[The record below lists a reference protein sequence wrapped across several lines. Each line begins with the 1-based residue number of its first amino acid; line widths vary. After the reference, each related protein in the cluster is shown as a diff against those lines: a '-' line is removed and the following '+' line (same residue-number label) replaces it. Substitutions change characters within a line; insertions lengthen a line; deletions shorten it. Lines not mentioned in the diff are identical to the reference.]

1 MRKSLPLASALLLAL
16 TAHAQPAEE
25 RPLAPLLEGIGP
37 LHFAISTDAPK
48 TQRYFDQALTLA
60 FGFNHAEAVR
70 SFRAAA
76 AIDPTC
82 GICYAG
88 AALALGPNINAP
100 MGEEAVAPAWEAIN
114 MALAQKAHET
124 ERERDYIDAIAARY
138 SEDGADRAA
147 LDAAYARAMG
157 VLAEKY
163 PGDLNARTLYA
174 EALMD
179 LSPWAYWQAD
189 GSPNAHTAA
198 LVDALEHVLA
208 TDPNHPGAAHL
219 YIHAME
225 QFTPKKA
232 EAAADRLTDLV
243 PVAGHLVHMPSHI
256 YLRLGRYEDA
266 VAANQRAAA
275 ADEDYIAQCNAQ
287 GLYPAAYYPHN
298 LHFLWYAAMME
309 GRRELAV
316 ATAEQLSERIPLEM
330 AKAMGAIQAYVPV
343 RLYTF
348 VRFGMW
354 NEALAAAPVA
364 EGLPY
369 AKAMRHYARGLA
381 FAAKGEL
388 AAAQAELEALEA
400 IRGSGDLELVV
411 LRRADISDT
420 LVGIAAH
427 LVQAGM
433 AKQRGDGDEEI
444 KQLREAVAAQLSLPY
459 SEPPF
464 WHYPIRQS
472 LGAAL
477 LRHGDAE
484 AAQEVFAADLGEF
497 PENGW
502 SLHGL
507 SQALAERGEANGVV
521 LARLEAAW
529 RNADIEPSTGW

>member
-1 MRKSLPLASALLLAL
+1 
-16 TAHAQPAEE
+16 
-25 RPLAPLLEGIGP
+25 
-37 LHFAISTDAPK
+37 
-48 TQRYFDQALTLA
+48 
-60 FGFNHAEAVR
+60 
-70 SFRAAA
+70 
-76 AIDPTC
+76 
-82 GICYAG
+82 
-88 AALALGPNINAP
+88 
-100 MGEEAVAPAWEAIN
+100 
-114 MALAQKAHET
+114 
-124 ERERDYIDAIAARY
+124 
-138 SEDGADRAA
+138 
-147 LDAAYARAMG
+147 
-157 VLAEKY
+157 
-163 PGDLNARTLYA
+163 
-174 EALMD
+174 MD
-179 LSPWAYWQAD
+179 LSPWAYWQDD
-189 GSPNAHTAA
+189 GSPNAHTEAS
-198 LVDALEHVLA
+198 VDALEHVLA

-232 EAAADRLTDLV
+232 EAAADRLGGLV

-256 YLRLGRYEDA
+256 YLRLGRYADA
-266 VAANQRAAA
+266 VTANERAAA

-316 ATAEQLSERIPLEM
+316 ATAERLEARIPAET
-330 AKAMGAIQAYVPV
+330 AKAVGPIQAYLPV
-343 RLYTF
+343 RMFTF

-354 NEALAAAPVA
+354 DEALALPAVA

-369 AKAMRHYARGLA
+369 AEAMRHYGRGLA
-381 FAAKGEL
+381 FAAKGKPD
-388 AAAQAELEALEA
+388 AAQAELEALEA

-427 LVQAGM
+427 LVRAGI
-433 AKQRGDGDEEI
+433 AKQQGDGNEEV

-472 LGAAL
+472 LGTAL
-477 LRHGDAE
+477 LRQGDAE
-484 AAQEVFAADLGEF
+484 AAEETFAADLGEF

-507 SQALAERGEANGVV
+507 SQALAGRGEANAAVQ
-521 LARLEAAW
+521 ARLQAAW

>member
-1 MRKSLPLASALLLAL
+1 MRRPLQFALGLLLAI
-16 TAHAQPAEE
+16 TAGFQQAEE

-48 TQRYFDQALTLA
+48 AQRYFDQALTLA

-100 MGEEAVAPAWEAIN
+100 MSEEAIAPAWEAIG
-114 MALAQKAHET
+114 MALAHKPHET
-124 ERERDYIDAIAARY
+124 ERERDYIDTIAARY

-147 LDAAYARAMG
+147 LDTAYAEAMR

-189 GSPNAHTAA
+189 GSPNAHTVA

-225 QFTPKKA
+225 QFTPEKA
-232 EAAADRLTDLV
+232 EAAADRLGGLV

-266 VAANQRAAA
+266 VTANERAAA

-309 GRRELAV
+309 GRRELAL
-316 ATAEQLSERIPLEM
+316 ATAERLRGRIPVEM
-330 AKAMGAIQAYVPV
+330 AQAMGAIQAYLPV
-343 RLYTF
+343 RMYTF

-354 NEALAAAPVA
+354 DEALAAPAVA
-364 EGLPY
+364 EALPY
-369 AKAMRHYARGLA
+369 AEAMRHYGRGLA

-400 IRGSGDLELVV
+400 IRGSGELDLVV

-420 LVGIAAH
+420 LVGIAAN
-427 LVQAGM
+427 LVRAGM

-472 LGAAL
+472 LGTAL

-484 AAQEVFAADLGEF
+484 AAAEVFAADLGEF

-507 SQALAERGEANGVV
+507 SQVLAGRGEPNAAVQ
-521 LARLEAAW
+521 ARLEAAW
-529 RNADIEPSTGW
+529 RNADIKPSTGW

>member
-1 MRKSLPLASALLLAL
+1 MRRPLRFALGLLLAI
-16 TAHAQPAEE
+16 TAGVQQAEE
-25 RPLAPLLEGIGP
+25 RPIAPLLEGIGP

-48 TQRYFDQALTLA
+48 AQRYFDQALTLA
-60 FGFNHAEAVR
+60 FGFNHAESVR

-88 AALALGPNINAP
+88 VALALGPNINAP
-100 MGEEAVAPAWEAIN
+100 MSEEAIAPAWEAIG
-114 MALAQKAHET
+114 MALAQKPHET

-138 SEDGADRAA
+138 SADGADRAA
-147 LDAAYARAMG
+147 LDAAYAEAMR

-179 LSPWAYWQAD
+179 LSPWAYWQDD

-208 TDPNHPGAAHL
+208 TDPSHPGAAHL

-232 EAAADRLTDLV
+232 EAAADRLGGLV

-266 VAANQRAAA
+266 VTANERAAA

-309 GRRELAV
+309 GRRKLAL
-316 ATAEQLSERIPLEM
+316 ATADRLSERIPVEM
-330 AKAMGAIQAYVPV
+330 AKALGAIQAYLPV
-343 RLYTF
+343 RMYTF

-354 NEALAAAPVA
+354 DEALAAPAVV

-369 AKAMRHYARGLA
+369 AEAMRHYGRGLA

-400 IRGSGDLELVV
+400 IRGSGELELVV

-427 LVQAGM
+427 LVRAGM

-472 LGAAL
+472 LGTAL
-477 LRHGDAE
+477 LRHGDVE
-484 AAQEVFAADLGEF
+484 AAAEVFAADLGEF

-507 SQALAERGEANGVV
+507 SQALAGRGEANTEVQ
-521 LARLEAAW
+521 ARLEAAW

>member
-1 MRKSLPLASALLLAL
+1 MRRALQQALGLLLAM
-16 TAHAQPAEE
+16 TAGVQQAEE

-48 TQRYFDQALTLA
+48 AQRYFDQALTLA

-76 AIDPTC
+76 AIDSTC

-100 MGEEAVAPAWEAIN
+100 MSEEAIAPAWEAIG

-138 SEDGADRAA
+138 SADGADRAA
-147 LDAAYARAMG
+147 LDAAYAEAMR

-189 GSPNAHTAA
+189 GSPNAHTVA

-225 QFTPKKA
+225 QFTPEKA
-232 EAAADRLTDLV
+232 EAAADRLGGLV

-256 YLRLGRYEDA
+256 YLRLGRYADA
-266 VAANQRAAA
+266 VTANERAAA

-309 GRRELAV
+309 GRRELAL
-316 ATAEQLSERIPLEM
+316 ATAERLSERIPVEM
-330 AKAMGAIQAYVPV
+330 AQAMGAIQAYLPV
-343 RLYTF
+343 RMYTF

-354 NEALAAAPVA
+354 DEALAAPAVA
-364 EGLPY
+364 EALPY
-369 AKAMRHYARGLA
+369 AEAMRHYGRGLA
-381 FAAKGEL
+381 FAAKGEH

-400 IRGSGDLELVV
+400 IRGSGELELVV

-420 LVGIAAH
+420 LVGIAAN
-427 LVQAGM
+427 LVRAGM
-433 AKQRGDGDEEI
+433 AKQRGDGDEEV
-444 KQLREAVAAQLSLPY
+444 KQLRAAVAAQLSLPY

-472 LGAAL
+472 LGTAL

-484 AAQEVFAADLGEF
+484 AAEEVFAADLGEF

-507 SQALAERGEANGVV
+507 SQALAERGEPDTAVR
-521 LARLEAAW
+521 ARLEAAW

>member
-1 MRKSLPLASALLLAL
+1 MRRPLHSALGLLLAI
-16 TAHAQPAEE
+16 TAGVQQAEE
-25 RPLAPLLEGIGP
+25 RPLAPLLEGVGP

-48 TQRYFDQALTLA
+48 AQRYFDQALTLA

-100 MGEEAVAPAWEAIN
+100 MSEEAIAPAWEAIG
-114 MALAQKAHET
+114 MALVQRPHET
-124 ERERDYIDAIAARY
+124 DRERDYIDAIAARY
-138 SEDGADRAA
+138 SADGTDRAA
-147 LDAAYARAMG
+147 LDAAYAEAMR

-189 GSPNAHTAA
+189 GSPNAHTVA

-225 QFTPKKA
+225 QFTPEKA
-232 EAAADRLTDLV
+232 EAAADRLGGLV

-266 VAANQRAAA
+266 VTANERAAA

-287 GLYPAAYYPHN
+287 GLYPAVYYPHN

-309 GRRELAV
+309 GRRELAL
-316 ATAEQLSERIPLEM
+316 ATAERLSERIPVEM
-330 AKAMGAIQAYVPV
+330 AQAMGAIQAYLPV
-343 RLYTF
+343 RMYTF

-354 NEALAAAPVA
+354 DEALAAPAVA
-364 EGLPY
+364 EALPY
-369 AKAMRHYARGLA
+369 AEAMRHYGRGLA

-400 IRGSGDLELVV
+400 VRGSGELELVV

-420 LVGIAAH
+420 LVGIAAN
-427 LVQAGM
+427 LVRAGM

-444 KQLREAVAAQLSLPY
+444 KQLRESVAAQLSLPY

-472 LGAAL
+472 LGTAL

-484 AAQEVFAADLGEF
+484 AAEEVFAADLGEF

-507 SQALAERGEANGVV
+507 SQALTGRGEANAAVQ
-521 LARLEAAW
+521 ARLEAAW

>member
-1 MRKSLPLASALLLAL
+1 MRRPLHSALGLLLAI
-16 TAHAQPAEE
+16 TAGVQQAEE
-25 RPLAPLLEGIGP
+25 RPLAPLLEGVGP

-48 TQRYFDQALTLA
+48 AQRYFDQALTLA

-100 MGEEAVAPAWEAIN
+100 MSEEAIAPAWEAIG
-114 MALAQKAHET
+114 MALAQRPHET
-124 ERERDYIDAIAARY
+124 DRERDYIDAIAARY
-138 SEDGADRAA
+138 SADGTDRAA
-147 LDAAYARAMG
+147 LDAAYAEAMR

-189 GSPNAHTAA
+189 GSPNAHTVA

-225 QFTPKKA
+225 QFTPEKA
-232 EAAADRLTDLV
+232 EAAADRLGGLV

-266 VAANQRAAA
+266 VTANERAAA

-287 GLYPAAYYPHN
+287 GLYPAVYYPHN

-309 GRRELAV
+309 GRRELAL
-316 ATAEQLSERIPLEM
+316 ATAERLSERIPVEM
-330 AKAMGAIQAYVPV
+330 AQAMGAIQAYLPV
-343 RLYTF
+343 RMYTF

-354 NEALAAAPVA
+354 DEALAAPAVA
-364 EGLPY
+364 EALPY
-369 AKAMRHYARGLA
+369 AEAMRHYGRGLA

-400 IRGSGDLELVV
+400 VRGSGELELVV

-420 LVGIAAH
+420 LVGIAAN
-427 LVQAGM
+427 LVRAGM

-444 KQLREAVAAQLSLPY
+444 KQLRESVAAQLSLPY

-472 LGAAL
+472 LGTAL

-484 AAQEVFAADLGEF
+484 AAEEVFAADLGEF

-507 SQALAERGEANGVV
+507 SQALTGRGEANAAVQ
-521 LARLEAAW
+521 ARLEAAW